1 MKNPLYENILI
12 ETRTKQREDYQTLES
27 QETQM
32 KRRENRLSE
41 SNQNLTTTNEE
52 LVKELIKLKKD
63 LHYYQQFNDD
73 NHNSNTK
80 NTNFSND
87 FKAEETVQVEFE

>member
-12 ETRTKQREDYQTLES
+12 ETRSKQREDYQNLES

-41 SNQNLTTTNEE
+41 SNQNLTQTNEE

-63 LHYYQQFNDD
+63 LHYHAQFDND
-73 NHNSNTK
+73 NNMNTK
-80 NTNFSND
+80 NTTFSND